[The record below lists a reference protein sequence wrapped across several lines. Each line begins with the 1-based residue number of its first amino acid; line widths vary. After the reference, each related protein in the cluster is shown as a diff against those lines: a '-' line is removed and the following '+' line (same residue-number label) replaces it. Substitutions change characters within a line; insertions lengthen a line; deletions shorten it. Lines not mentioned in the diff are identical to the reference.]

1 MTITCKKGAQNF
13 QRAFSKVFDRVKSVA
28 PWSTK
33 KKKEKKRTIKGYGPA
48 ARNMTTCIILNNP
61 RGNVA
66 SNKIDST
73 GGQNTT
79 TLQSIMTCILSVR

>member
-1 MTITCKKGAQNF
+1 
-13 QRAFSKVFDRVKSVA
+13 
-28 PWSTK
+28 
-33 KKKEKKRTIKGYGPA
+33 
-48 ARNMTTCIILNNP
+48 MTTCIILNNP
-61 RGNVA
+61 RGYVA